1 MCKQWLSALQA
12 GIDAAYNSNR
22 EGNVQYN
29 SFEQYNNRSSMVD
42 ASSVDSL
49 STSASS
55 STNHSGSNQNA
66 FGNTSIF
73 TNSRHSDANNHLIS
87 KTDCAKI
94 LSVPGNDKCADCGS
108 SEPIWASINLGITL
122 CIECSGVHRSLGV
135 HVSKVRSL
143 NLDHLDCEQ
152 VNVMLQ
158 LGNKVINEIYEAKW
172 PLVNHNSVTAAP
184 VLNDAPDVKSFEIIS
199 SPEFNSE
206 FYVASPENQ
215 TGNSEGTSLLSEH
228 SSSSLVMTNSSL
240 LAQTA
245 PGQSSLVKIEPKS
258 SRADRVRWIRAKYVD
273 KLFVDK
279 SVDLKISIDPE
290 KSKEERPKSTE
301 SREPSTPTGPVSLT
315 NSASFKLIHTK
326 VVTLLSTPQ
335 YLQMI
340 QQSESGNLIDIY
352 YNLLLYEAASTCELK
367 VMALALAADA
377 SVNWQNTLEK
387 GRSAL
392 YQAICSETMTAC
404 EFLLLNGAKT
414 NTKDDEGS
422 TALHHATRIA
432 NTG

>member
-1 MCKQWLSALQA
+1 MCKQWLTALQA

-22 EGNVQYN
+22 DGNVQYN

-66 FGNTSIF
+66 SSGAGNTSIF
-73 TNSRHSDANNHLIS
+73 TNSRLSDANNHLIS

-108 SEPIWASINLGITL
+108 AEPIWASINLGITL

-152 VNVMLQ
+152 VNVMLE
-158 LGNKVINEIYEAKW
+158 LGNKVINEIYETKW

-184 VLNDAPDVKSFEIIS
+184 VPSQNINDASDVKSFEIIS

-228 SSSSLVMTNSSL
+228 SSSSIVVVSSPPSL
-240 LAQTA
+240 QTA
-245 PGQSSLVKIEPKS
+245 SVQFPLEKIDPNS
-258 SRADRVRWIRAKYVD
+258 SRANRVRWIRAKYVD

-279 SVDLKISIDPE
+279 SVDLKISLDTE

-301 SREPSTPTGPVSLT
+301 SSESSSTPTGP
-315 NSASFKLIHTK
+315 
-326 VVTLLSTPQ
+326 
-335 YLQMI
+335 
-340 QQSESGNLIDIY
+340 G
-352 YNLLLYEAASTCELK
+352 
-367 VMALALAADA
+367 
-377 SVNWQNTLEK
+377 
-387 GRSAL
+387 
-392 YQAICSETMTAC
+392 
-404 EFLLLNGAKT
+404 
-414 NTKDDEGS
+414 
-422 TALHHATRIA
+422 
-432 NTG
+432 